1 MVIMSGTATV
11 LQQFVSGLK
20 SRNED
25 TRAKSAKD
33 LQHYVTTELR
43 ELSQDEATTF
53 YDELNH
59 HIFELVSSSD
69 VNEKK
74 GGILAIV
81 SLIGVEGGNA
91 TRISRFA
98 NYLRNL
104 LPSSDPVVMEMASKA
119 MGHLSMAGD
128 TFTAEYVEFEVKRAL
143 EWLGAD
149 RNEGRRHAAVLVLRE
164 LAVSAPTFFFQQVQ
178 PFFDNIFYAVWDPK
192 QAIREGAVSALR
204 ACLILTTQRETKEMQ
219 KPQWY
224 KQTFEEAEKGFD
236 ETLAK
241 EKGMNRDDRV
251 HGALLILNEL
261 VRISSMEGERM
272 REEMEEITQQQLVHD
287 KYCKELMGFGTKPRH
302 ITPFTS
308 FQSVQ
313 PQQSNALLGLL
324 GYSTPQSFL
333 GFGATPV
340 PVKSSLVESRYCRE
354 LMEERFDQVCR
365 WVLKYKTSKNPLIQM
380 TILNLLPRLAA
391 FQPHTFT

>member
-43 ELSQDEATTF
+43 EVGNILSQDEATTF

-74 GGILAIV
+74 GGILAI
-81 SLIGVEGGNA
+81 GK
-91 TRISRFA
+91 ISRFA

-224 KQTFEEAEKGFD
+224 K
-236 ETLAK
+236 
-241 EKGMNRDDRV
+241 
-251 HGALLILNEL
+251 
-261 VRISSMEGERM
+261 RM

-287 KYCKELMGFGTKPRH
+287 KYCKELTGFGTKPRH

-313 PQQSNALLGLL
+313 PQQTNALLGLL
-324 GYSTPQSFL
+324 GYSSPQGFL
-333 GFGATPV
+333 SFGATPTV
-340 PVKSSLVESRYCRE
+340 TKNSLVESRYCRE

-365 WVLKYKTSKNPLIQM
+365 WVLKYRTTKNPLIQM
-380 TILNLLPRLAA
+380 SILNLLPRLAA
-391 FQPHTFT
+391 FQPNTFT